1 MHYKSPILFKE
12 NIQDL
17 KKEKHILNIK
27 ECVFSKDK
35 LNIRH
40 TVYYK
45 NKTGDNNMEITLR
58 KDSDD
63 ELIFV
68 INFEVTNDINID
80 IEEKRQ
86 EKIINKIIKNTLE
99 KLITYKKY
107 NITLNSV
114 VADTA
119 ENRIE
124 KKFNKVNMV
133 YNYTI
138 NFDDFKTKF
147 YNYILDLKLKI
158 IFNKGLDSLSK
169 KNQEKA
175 IELNKIILLDLTKE
189 NSLSKTTT
197 TLSEYIVLIEL
208 NKKN

>member
-1 MHYKSPILFKE
+1 MHYKLPILFKE
-12 NIQDL
+12 KIQDL
-17 KKEKHILNIK
+17 KKEKHIINVK

-35 LNIRH
+35 LNIKH

-45 NKTGDNNMEITLR
+45 NDTGDNNMEITIR
-58 KDSDD
+58 KESDD

-86 EKIINKIIKNTLE
+86 EKIIKKIIKNTLD
-99 KLITYKKY
+99 KLITYKTY
-107 NITLNSV
+107 HITMNSV

-124 KKFNKVNMV
+124 KKFNKVNMI

-138 NFDDFKTKF
+138 NFDNFKTKF

-158 IFNKGLDSLSK
+158 IFNKGIESLSK
-169 KNQEKA
+169 EDQKKA
-175 IELNKIILLDLTKE
+175 IELNEIILLDLIKE
-189 NSLSKTTT
+189 NSLSKTTQN
-197 TLSEYIVLIEL
+197 LSEYIYLIEL